1 MNEDFQLTPIPAD
14 AEIGELLEALGPGG
28 DRPPESQYC
37 VFRSGRER
45 FCLPVL
51 DVEEVLEWP
60 LVTKVP
66 LAPGYMLGI
75 FNLRGAIVPLIDIA
89 LTEGRRTGLLPKHV
103 VVASFRGDGHHD
115 DLRLGIAA
123 DEVVGTYVVNE
134 AEDLLQEAPE
144 NVPHCVGMLRHEDR
158 LALVIDLRRLLEV
171 YPGPSI

>member
-1 MNEDFQLTPIPAD
+1 MSDDFQLTPIAAD
-14 AEIGELLEALGPGG
+14 AEFGEMLEALGPAAE
-28 DRPPESQYC
+28 RPLESQFV

-60 LVTKVP
+60 LVTKIP
-66 LAPGYMLGI
+66 LSPGYMVGI
-75 FNLRGAIVPLIDIA
+75 FNLRGSIVPLIDIA
-89 LTEGRRTGLLPKHV
+89 LTEGRRAGLLPKHV
-103 VVASFRGDGHHD
+103 VVASLQGDVQHD

-123 DEVVGTYVVNE
+123 DEVVGTYSVND

-144 NVPHCVGMLRHEDR
+144 NVPHCVGMLRHDDR
-158 LALVIDLRRLLEV
+158 LALVIDLRRLVEV